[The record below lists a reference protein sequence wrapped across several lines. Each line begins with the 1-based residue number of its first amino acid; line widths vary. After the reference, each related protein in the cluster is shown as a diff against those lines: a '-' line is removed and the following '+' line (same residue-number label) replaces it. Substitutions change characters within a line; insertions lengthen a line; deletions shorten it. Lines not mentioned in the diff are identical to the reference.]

1 MRFPRSRITVGRL
14 MMAIVLMTPGL
25 LLLRAVMAT
34 REAVNRSVCISN
46 LKQLVVALHD
56 YETAYG
62 SFPPGTIPNPALS
75 PERRLS
81 WVLPIRQFLGGS
93 SILTIDPTVAWD
105 APPNWPLRLVA
116 APGVTYVGTTPADED
131 RGLTC
136 PDDPAFD
143 GPARPRPL
151 AYVGVAG
158 VGADAPD
165 LPAGHK
171 RAGVFGSDRT
181 TRLADIADGPAQTMI
196 LVETA
201 RAQAAWSA
209 GGPSSV
215 RGVDPAAR
223 PHMGPGR
230 PFGGYHPGGANA
242 AMADGSVRFVRES
255 VAPKVFEA
263 MATIAGG
270 ESVPA
275 GWDRP

>member
-1 MRFPRSRITVGRL
+1 MRFPRFRITVGRL
-14 MMAIVLMTPGL
+14 MVAVVLMTPGL
-25 LLLRAVMAT
+25 LLLRAVRAA
-34 REAVNRSVCISN
+34 REAACRSQCVGH
-46 LKQLVVALHD
+46 LKGLVLSLHN
-56 YETAYG
+56 YEANYG
-62 SFPPGTIPNPALS
+62 SFPPGTIPNPAFP

-81 WVLPIRQFLGGS
+81 WVLPIRRFLGGS
-93 SILTIDPTVAWD
+93 AILTIDPTVAWD

-158 VGADAPD
+158 LGADAPT
-165 LPAGHK
+165 LPAKHE
-171 RAGVFGSDRT
+171 RAGVFGYDRS
-181 TRLADIADGPAQTMI
+181 TRLADITDGTARTMI

-201 RAQAAWSA
+201 QGQAPWSA

-215 RGVDPAAR
+215 RGVDPATR
-223 PHMGPGR
+223 PYIGPGR
-230 PFGGYHPGGANA
+230 PFGGYHPGGANV

-255 VAPKVFEA
+255 VAPQVFEA

-270 ESVPA
+270 EPVLPE
-275 GWDRP
+275 